1 MSWFQILKR
10 DRKRSVSRAN
20 AKLVRAATRP
30 IVNEFVEKEI
40 IPRTN
45 KIYFKEILQLIEK
58 KFLPNPEI
66 RKRIKADPALSNFTS
81 QQIGSLLNRSIKQI
95 SKMVTYKL
103 ANSGYDMKG
112 KGTYYLKEE

>member
-1 MSWFQILKR
+1 MSWFEVLKR
-10 DRKRSVSRAN
+10 RSISRGN
-20 AKLVRAATRP
+20 ARLVRAAARP

-45 KIYFKEILQLIEK
+45 KIYYKEISELVKK
-58 KFLPNPEI
+58 KFLSDPEI
-66 RKRIKADPALSNFTS
+66 RARIKADPSLSNFSS
-81 QQIGSLLNRSIKQI
+81 QQIGSLLNRSIRQI
-95 SKMVTYKL
+95 SSMITYKL